1 MDIRQHHQDVAAY
14 ALGVLEPGDA
24 FRFEDHLADCG
35 LCVLELS
42 GFASVAAAMAE
53 LSEPGAPL
61 VQASPG
67 LLDRLTRDVAR
78 SLRRSRHRRLRL
90 AAAAAALIVVL
101 PAAVWMVQARQSPN
115 GSDGW
120 GSSAGPGLRV
130 TATDASTGVTA
141 SAVLE
146 DRAWGT
152 AVALR
157 LSGVK
162 GPGSCRLIAVGA
174 DGVERPVLSWRVPAK
189 GHGTA
194 SGGAPLVIEGG
205 TDLPSHLIGRWVVRD
220 AEGRTL
226 VALGG

>member
-53 LSEPGAPL
+53 LSEPGVPL

-101 PAAVWMVQARQSPN
+101 PAAVWLVRA
-115 GSDGW
+115 GLDADGLD
-120 GSSAGPGLRV
+120 GPGLRV
-130 TATDASTGVTA
+130 TATNASTGVTA
-141 SAVLE
+141 SAVVE

-157 LSGVK
+157 LSGVE

-205 TDLPSHLIGRWVVRD
+205 TDLPSHLIGRWEVRD
-220 AEGRTL
+220 ANGRTL